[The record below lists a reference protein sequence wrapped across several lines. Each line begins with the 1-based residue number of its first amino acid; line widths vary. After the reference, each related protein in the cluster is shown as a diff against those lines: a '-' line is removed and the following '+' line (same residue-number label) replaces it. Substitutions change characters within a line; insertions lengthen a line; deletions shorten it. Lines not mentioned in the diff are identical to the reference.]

1 MFGTTWRMPAE
12 WEPHERTWMAF
23 PPSGYLLGANDSEAH
38 TARTV
43 WAKVANAIV
52 DFEPVTMLC
61 NKEDLET
68 ARGYL
73 DPRVELMEC
82 KLDDA
87 WMRDIG
93 PSFVKGVS
101 GIGVV
106 DPEAEGEARFRSVEG
121 LLGGVNWEFNGW
133 GNQGWANFENDS
145 KVAGKIN
152 KAIDAIDLA
161 TPLINEGG
169 AIHVNGSDTV
179 LLTKTVQLGEGRN
192 FMWSQHEVEAEIHR
206 KLGTSRAV
214 WFERGLTRDYEEFGT
229 RGHVDMIATFCSED
243 TVLFHDQQN
252 PEHPDFA
259 VSRNIEKTLQAAG
272 LKGIGLRAPLIL
284 RDRHGWV
291 DYNYV
296 NHYVINGAVI
306 LCGFNDP
313 NDSRAVTT
321 LQSVY
326 PDRKIIQINATEI
339 FARGGGIH
347 CITQQQP
354 R

>member
-12 WEPHERTWMAF
+12 WEPHEQTWMAF
-23 PPSGYLLGANDSEAH
+23 PPSGYLLGTSEDQAH
-38 TARTV
+38 TARV
-43 WAKVANAIV
+43 AWASVANAVI

-61 NKEDLET
+61 NQEDMEL
-68 ARGYL
+68 AKSYL
-73 DPRVELMEC
+73 DPRIELLKA

-93 PSFVKGVS
+93 PTFVKGVS
-101 GIGVV
+101 GSGLIYPKNQA
-106 DPEAEGEARFRSVEG
+106 DARFGRVEG
-121 LLGGVNWEFNGW
+121 VLGGVNWVFNGW
-133 GNQGWANFENDS
+133 GNQSWATFENDA
-145 KVAGKIN
+145 KVAGKVN
-152 KAIDAIDLA
+152 KAIDAVNLE

-192 FMWSQHEVEAEIHR
+192 SMWSQQEVEAEIHR

-229 RGHVDMIATFCSED
+229 RGHVDMIACFVNQD
-243 TVLFHDQQN
+243 TVVYHDQQN
-252 PEHPDFA
+252 PEHPDFQ
-259 VSRNIEKTLQAAG
+259 VSREIERTLQQAG
-272 LKGIGLRAPLIL
+272 LNGIPLRAPLIL
-284 RDRHGWV
+284 RDVHGWV

-296 NHYVINGAVI
+296 NHYLVNGGLI

-313 NDSRAVTT
+313 NDSRAVAT
-321 LQSVY
+321 LQQIY
-326 PDRKIIQINATEI
+326 PDRKIVQLNATEI

-354 R
+354 A